1 MRYLRFA
8 FLLALALVLVTVAF
22 ANRDLVTLRL
32 LPDDVARHLPWGWS
46 ISLPLFLVIF
56 AAIIFGVILGFI
68 WEWLREHHLRA
79 EAARDRREKERLRSE
94 VDRLRGAG
102 AETDDDILRLL
113 DSGPARR

>member
-22 ANRDLVTLRL
+22 ANRDPVTLRL
-32 LPDDVARHLPWGWS
+32 LPEDVARHVPWGWS

-56 AAIIFGVILGFI
+56 AAIVFGVALGFV

-94 VDRLRGAG
+94 VDRLRGTA
-102 AETDDDILRLL
+102 AESDDDILRLL
-113 DSGPARR
+113 DAPARR